1 MVEGDVGKNTY
12 PIAVLKE
19 SENPDLAR
27 KFVDLMSGAAKSTST
42 INSRPGSLEAMGLGR
57 DR

>member
-1 MVEGDVGKNTY
+1 MY

-42 INSRPGSLEAMGLGR
+42 INSRPGSLEAMSLGR